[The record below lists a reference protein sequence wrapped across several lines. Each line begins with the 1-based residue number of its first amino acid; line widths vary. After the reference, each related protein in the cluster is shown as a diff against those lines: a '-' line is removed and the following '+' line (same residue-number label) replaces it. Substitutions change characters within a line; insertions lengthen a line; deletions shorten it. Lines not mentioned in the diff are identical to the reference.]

1 MLIIEISPADKTYP
15 MSSDMM
21 VTMSETLFAAF
32 QKYKFLFGIQEGS
45 STTVSADKITIEYP
59 GITPDSNEALNFVS
73 RDLSWIIKSCGLGEY
88 LFVSGAGKRPEAGD
102 KVFSTIYLKPT
113 STIHSAMLKDYKGE
127 LPVNHTCSLTNEI
140 IDEPVYLRTRPDI
153 KYELLQLRYWLFTQN
168 HFQDPFT
175 RLPINPYEDIIED
188 SELKLQIQA
197 TVKQKFKELMQAE
210 KQALLDM
217 LASYNL
223 TTSIDDM
230 QKALRIAASKDNVDA
245 LKMLLSRVK
254 VNAQDTNPQ
263 NLKTALH
270 WAVIKQSTASIK
282 LILKYGGRFD
292 IKDAKGKTALDYAK
306 ESDCRDVLDL
316 FIDNLSSKAQAA
328 PSMSRR

>member
-1 MLIIEISPADKTYP
+1 
-15 MSSDMM
+15 M
-21 VTMSETLFAAF
+21 VTMSETLIVAF
-32 QKYKFLFGIQEGS
+32 QKYKFLFGIQNGYR
-45 STTVSADKITIEYP
+45 TTTSADNFTLEYS
-59 GITPDSNEALNFVS
+59 GITPANDETMNFIV
-73 RDLSWIIKSCGLGEY
+73 RDLTWIIKSSGLGEY
-88 LFVSGAGKRPEAGD
+88 LFVSGASKRPEAGD
-102 KVFSTIYLKPT
+102 RVFSTLYLKPS

-127 LPVNHTCSLTNEI
+127 LPENHTCSLTQEI
-140 IDEPVYLRTRPDI
+140 IDEPVYLRTKPDI
-153 KYELLQLRYWLFTQN
+153 KYELLQLRFWLFTQN
-168 HFQDPFT
+168 KFIDPFT
-175 RLPINPYEDIIED
+175 RLSINPYEDIIED
-188 SELKLQIQA
+188 NELKLQIQA
-197 TVKQKFKELMQAE
+197 TVRQKFKELMQAE

-217 LASYNL
+217 LTSYNL

-270 WAVIKQSTASIK
+270 WAVIKQSINSIK
-282 LILKYGGRFD
+282 LILKFGGRFD

-316 FIDNLSSKAQAA
+316 FIDNLSSKAQAG